1 MPQMS
6 PLQWTP
12 LYLYF
17 TMLFIL
23 IMMINYYLQK
33 NSSIK
38 TQTNLKKTM
47 INWKW

>member
-12 LYLYF
+12 LYFYF
-17 TMLFIL
+17 TILFMM

-38 TQTNLKKTM
+38 KQTNLNKM
-47 INWKW
+47 IINWKW